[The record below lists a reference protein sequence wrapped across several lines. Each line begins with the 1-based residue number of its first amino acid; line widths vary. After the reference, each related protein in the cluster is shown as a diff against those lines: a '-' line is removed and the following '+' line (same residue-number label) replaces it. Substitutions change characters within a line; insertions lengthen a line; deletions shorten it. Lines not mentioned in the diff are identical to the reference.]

1 MCAPRSKSSWSVHCR
16 PSSSGHTSL
25 FMTSPHFLASPLP
38 AFADTTL
45 HIARPKD
52 LPDPTS
58 PARTVPPEAKTNS
71 PEDTSRSVQWPRR
84 STWKDKRGCSHPVGP
99 RPNNGRAADCQGHL
113 KLEGRDILE
122 RGRYCAGWTAP
133 ASGTLPCS
141 LSFMHS
147 PFVWNYLNGRSVAA
161 LC

>member
-1 MCAPRSKSSWSVHCR
+1 MRTGVAVAFSGQFLLGSVGAFSLVEAGREQRRHLTGGSTPLCAPRSKSSWSVHCH

-25 FMTSPHFLASPLP
+25 FMTSPHFLASLLP

-45 HIARPKD
+45 HVARPED

-84 STWKDKRGCSHPVGP
+84 STWKDKRGCSHPAGP
-99 RPNNGRAADCQGHL
+99 GRIMGAQQIA
-113 KLEGRDILE
+113 
-122 RGRYCAGWTAP
+122 RGT
-133 ASGTLPCS
+133 
-141 LSFMHS
+141 
-147 PFVWNYLNGRSVAA
+147 
-161 LC
+161 